1 VPIRTLRDLEVG
13 LRASKDGYDRFELQ
27 PGDVVLVLDK
37 AEAGRAQPEILKAY
51 GIAKDRYLP

>member
-1 VPIRTLRDLEVG
+1 
-13 LRASKDGYDRFELQ
+13 
-27 PGDVVLVLDK
+27 VLVLDK